1 MIAPMFCDERLQR
14 RVLRV
19 RLREQGG
26 TDPVLVQAVY
36 HQREDLVEPSAAAA
50 ALLAAFW
57 LAGMAWP
64 GMARPGLAWSD
75 LTSHDSAWPGWLAG
89 WRAVATTGALA
100 ALVARVALA
109 ALAALGD
116 AAIVVIDWMGGWLAG
131 RMTGWTA
138 GWSIAPVVLVKCNIA
153 LVVLAVSSCVCLS
166 VWLVG

>member
-26 TDPVLVQAVY
+26 TDPVLVQAVH

-131 RMTGWTA
+131 RMTGWMA

-153 LVVLAVSSCVCLS
+153 LVVLAVSSCVSLS